1 MRALANACCAF
12 CNRSVA
18 LACCCRSRSAFNA
31 VLAFVCCCFN
41 AFILAFA
48 GVIGLMVL
56 IAVISFMRIKV
67 FMLALF
73 MYVKK
78 PTD

>member
-1 MRALANACCAF
+1 
-12 CNRSVA
+12 
-18 LACCCRSRSAFNA
+18 
-31 VLAFVCCCFN
+31 
-41 AFILAFA
+41 
-48 GVIGLMVL
+48 LMVL